1 MKAHLLQIT
10 FAHCVILLLLPF
22 AVIGTIYLDYQPIV
36 P

>member
-10 FAHCVILLLLPF
+10 FTHCVILLLLLF
-22 AVIGTIYLDYQPIV
+22 GVITTINLDYQPIV